1 MGAADLF
8 IHSLSHP
15 FPQPWI
21 MQPALRL
28 VQKKHRARG
37 CRYPTRM
44 ALGFGGLGR
53 HSEGTRRPRKASGK
67 EGGWEA
73 SRRGLVCVT
82 ARLGQRRGG
91 QQRNESPEGTFE
103 GVRKGVKM
111 ELGLK
116 V

>member
-73 SRRGLVCVT
+73 SRRGWCAAQPGWGSVGV
-82 ARLGQRRGG
+82 GSRGM
-91 QQRNESPEGTFE
+91 R
-103 GVRKGVKM
+103 V
-111 ELGLK
+111 LK
-116 V
+116 ALLRG